1 MSEPADKQPPGVRA
15 VGWLIVGALLT
26 LGIVV
31 ALRHSTP
38 ETAVRPIPSASP
50 TSLQAAAP
58 SSDARAEFA
67 QLYLDYLLKTYYV
80 YERGFCT
87 ALLKEI
93 CEALLKTHLVT
104 TAATCAK
111 VPNAA
116 LVLAIGRYQHQTGLP
131 VDGKAGPETV
141 RRMLGGD
148 FVGRPG
154 MAEKYCP
161 GWRPAATTTPASSAP
176 AATVAW

>member
-1 MSEPADKQPPGVRA
+1 MSEPADKQARPGVRP
-15 VGWLIVGALLT
+15 VGWLLVGALLT

-31 ALRHSTP
+31 ALRHSSPPTDGQQ
-38 ETAVRPIPSASP
+38 APSSP
-50 TSLQAAAP
+50 QVAAP
-58 SSDARAEFA
+58 SGDARAEFA

-80 YERGFCT
+80 YERGFCA
-87 ALLKEI
+87 ALLEEI

-111 VPNAA
+111 VPNAE

-141 RRMLGGD
+141 RRMLGGN

-154 MAEKYCP
+154 MAQKYCP
-161 GWRPAATTTPASSAP
+161 GWRPAATTTPVSSAP